1 MNILGKNNNRTKT
14 WTILMFLI
22 ISVQTSKV
30 WFSYASAQA
39 QLSLQLVSTL
49 KCLGSTAL
57 VPLPY
62 LFQKKNACDPY
73 LMSSFWERAETL
85 KVGLQGDLFRLRR
98 WMHAFSVCRI
108 SQLLYPKNVS
118 WPYPSVREVTIRQIR
133 VSMDQ
138 VLFLKRLGPKGGGRR
153 AECGVKPTNSAL
165 ETCKVIPF
173 VKVLVQKLDELSYV
187 SVLKPIYI
195 SSSHCAFI
203 FDRADEK
210 RAKRSENPHFDTFK

>member
-1 MNILGKNNNRTKT
+1 MNILGKNNDRTKT

-22 ISVQTSKV
+22 FSVQTSKV
-30 WFSYASAQA
+30 WFSCASAQA
-39 QLSLQLVSTL
+39 QLTLQLVSTL
-49 KCLGSTAL
+49 KCPGSTAL

-73 LMSSFWERAETL
+73 LMSRFWERAEIL
-85 KVGLQGDLFRLRR
+85 KVGLQGDLFR
-98 WMHAFSVCRI
+98 WMDAFSVCRI

-118 WPYPSVREVTIRQIR
+118 WPYPSVRAVAIRQIR

-165 ETCKVIPF
+165 ETCRVIPF
-173 VKVLVQKLDELSYV
+173 VKVLV
-187 SVLKPIYI
+187 
-195 SSSHCAFI
+195 
-203 FDRADEK
+203 
-210 RAKRSENPHFDTFK
+210 